1 MEIGLNLPAGKRWG
15 NQRRTKWQ
23 YISYGAASDSA
34 SEILLCV
41 RSAASK
47 K

>member
-23 YISYGAASDSA
+23 YISYRDPSDSA
-34 SEILLCV
+34 SEILM
-41 RSAASK
+41 
-47 K
+47 